1 MRLDVLIE
9 GRLAGSLDIADPTAP
24 VFRYDDEYCASA
36 GATPLS
42 TRFAMEHAEPFPDV
56 DIYHWLLGLLPTD
69 QRVLNSRCIEHQV
82 PANHPL
88 MLLSTPM
95 GAECAGAVQF
105 CPPNQTE
112 ELLEGK
118 GGYHDLTD
126 EEVTNWLYQLS
137 RDPAHR
143 PNNVSGQGFSLSG
156 MQPKIALLQRDGRWA
171 APWGSVPTTHILKIT
186 RPVEFSHEALIEHL
200 TMESARLIG
209 LQASAT
215 EVAVYDDL
223 EVIIVSRYDRVKP
236 SDSDET
242 LRIHQEDL
250 CQALGV
256 HPDLKYQWQGGPT
269 PKDIA
274 SLLRNIR
281 RVRPE
286 ITVQK
291 FCDMLLFQWLVVGTD
306 AHAKNYSLLL
316 DGRECELAPM
326 YDTASWLPYR
336 GFTPISKLRLGMKIG
351 RDYSLNSSDR
361 PSALARLSQS
371 LGLQQKQVSERS
383 AELASKLPKAV
394 RDAVESL
401 PADLQSVR
409 EVEDFASSLIRRSKQ
424 CEAVALE
431 GIRQLPRRGG

>member
-9 GRLAGSLDIADPTAP
+9 GRLAGSLDIANPTEP
-24 VFRYDDEYCASA
+24 VFRYDDGYRASA
-36 GATPLS
+36 RATPLS
-42 TRFAMEHAEPFPDV
+42 TRFAIEHGGPFSDA
-56 DIYHWLLGLLPTD
+56 DAYHWLLGLLPTD

-105 CPPNQTE
+105 CPPSQTD

-118 GGYHDLTD
+118 GGHHDLTD
-126 EEVTNWLYQLS
+126 DEVSDWLQELS

-143 PNNVSGQGFSLSG
+143 PNHVSGQGFSLSG
-156 MQPKIALLQRDGRWA
+156 MQPKIALLRRGGRWA

-186 RPVEFSHEALIEHL
+186 RSVEFPHEALIEHL
-200 TMESARLIG
+200 TMESARRIG
-209 LQASAT
+209 LQVSVT

-223 EVIIVSRYDRVKP
+223 EVIIVSRYDRVIPPGSKEP
-236 SDSDET
+236 V
-242 LRIHQEDL
+242 RIHQEDL

-269 PKDIA
+269 PSVIA

-286 ITVQK
+286 ITIEK
-291 FCDMLLFQWLVVGTD
+291 FCDMLIFQWLIVGTD
-306 AHAKNYSLLL
+306 AHSKNYSLLL
-316 DGRECELAPM
+316 DGRECELAPL
-326 YDTASWLPYR
+326 YDSASWLPYR

-351 RDYSLNSSDR
+351 RDYSLSSSDR

-371 LGLQQKQVSERS
+371 LGLQPKPILERS
-383 AELASKLPKAV
+383 VELASKLPRAV
-394 RDAVESL
+394 RDSVESL
-401 PADLQSVR
+401 PADLQSVP
-409 EVEDFASSLIRRSKQ
+409 EVEDLASSLARRSKQ
-424 CEAVALE
+424 CEQIALDA
-431 GIRQLPRRGG
+431 ISQLPA

>member
-9 GRLAGSLDIADPTAP
+9 GRLAGSLDIANPTEP
-24 VFRYDDEYCASA
+24 VFRYDDGYRATA

-42 TRFAMEHAEPFPDV
+42 TRFAIEHGGPFSDA
-56 DIYHWLLGLLPTD
+56 DAYHWLLGLLPTD

-105 CPPNQTE
+105 CPPGQTD

-126 EEVTNWLYQLS
+126 EEVSDWLQELS

-143 PNNVSGQGFSLSG
+143 PNHVSGQGFSLSG
-156 MQPKIALLQRDGRWA
+156 MQPKIALLRRGGRWA
-171 APWGSVPTTHILKIT
+171 VPWGSVPTTHILKIT
-186 RPVEFSHEALIEHL
+186 RSVEFPHEALIEHL
-200 TMESARLIG
+200 TMESARRIG
-209 LQASAT
+209 LQVSAT

-223 EVIIVSRYDRVKP
+223 EVIIVSRYDRVIP
-236 SDSDET
+236 PDGIEP

-269 PKDIA
+269 PSDIA

-281 RVRPE
+281 RAHPE
-286 ITVQK
+286 ITVEK
-291 FCDMLLFQWLVVGTD
+291 FCDMLIFQWLIVGTD
-306 AHAKNYSLLL
+306 AHSKNYSLLL
-316 DGRECELAPM
+316 DGRECELAPL
-326 YDTASWLPYR
+326 YDSASWLPYR
-336 GFTPISKLRLGMKIG
+336 GFTPISKLRLGMRIG
-351 RDYSLNSSDR
+351 RDYSLSSSDR

-371 LGLQQKQVSERS
+371 LGLQPRPVLERS
-383 AELASKLPKAV
+383 AELASKLPRAV
-394 RDAVESL
+394 RDSVESL
-401 PADLQSVR
+401 PTDLQSAS
-409 EVEDFASSLIRRSKQ
+409 EVEDLASSLARRSKQ
-424 CEAVALE
+424 CEQIALKA
-431 GIRQLPRRGG
+431 ISQLPA